1 MSAPSL
7 SKRMVTLFRNI
18 RAMCSE
24 TLQGTRSKDQHSRI
38 IIKSQSSPMQVD
50 GKVIGFQAI
59 NSGQALVL
67 GSDVNLWLEAR
78 QTGTVPPPRTL
89 LSANVRVTF

>member
-1 MSAPSL
+1 MASTC
-7 SKRMVTLFRNI
+7 R
-18 RAMCSE
+18 
-24 TLQGTRSKDQHSRI
+24 HSRGI
-38 IIKSQSSPMQVD
+38 YSVGFLWLEQGALGQSQSSPMQVD

-67 GSDVNLWLEAR
+67 GSDGNLWLEAT
-78 QTGTVPPPRTL
+78 QTGAVPPPRTL